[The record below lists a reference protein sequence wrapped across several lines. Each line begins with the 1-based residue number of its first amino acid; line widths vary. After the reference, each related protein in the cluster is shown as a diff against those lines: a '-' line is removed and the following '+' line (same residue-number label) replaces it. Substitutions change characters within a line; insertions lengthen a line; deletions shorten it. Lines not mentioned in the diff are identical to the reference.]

1 MGTKFSR
8 ILRNSNSQ
16 QEDRIITSTYVY
28 NNPRASNLNNPIR
41 RRPNNIVRRR
51 TNNYVRRRTNNY
63 VRRRTNLANNY
74 DFPTINN
81 STRKKDKKSRKVKSK
96 YVVKDYKFEC
106 CVCYSKNK
114 SKKKFISCN
123 HNLCN
128 TCYNKIYYPKK
139 CPLCRLNI

>member
-1 MGTKFSR
+1 MGMGTKFSR

-16 QEDRIITSTYVY
+16 QEDRIITSTYIY
-28 NNPRASNLNNPIR
+28 NNPRASNLNNP
-41 RRPNNIVRRR
+41 
-51 TNNYVRRRTNNY
+51 TRRRTNNY

-96 YVVKDYKFEC
+96 YVVNDYKFEC

-114 SKKKFISCN
+114 
-123 HNLCN
+123 
-128 TCYNKIYYPKK
+128 
-139 CPLCRLNI
+139 R